1 MKVLCVI
8 PARMSASR
16 YPGKPMEKIL
26 GMPMVGHVYKRT
38 TMSKMITETY
48 VATCDQVIFDY
59 VKSIG
64 GKAVMTSDKHKRCT
78 ERASEALLKV
88 EELEGTRFE
97 VVLIVQGDE
106 PMVTP
111 TMIDASLEGMMKD
124 PTAEVLNLASII
136 ENKEDVLDPNTIKVV
151 IDKNW
156 NAIYFSRSPIPY
168 PREGSKHTFYKQV
181 CIMPFKRDFL
191 LEFDRLPETPLEI
204 IESIDMERIL
214 EHGKKVKLVECNEK
228 TQAVDTPSDL
238 KKVEAF
244 MKTDKHLP
252 LYMKDVK

>member
-8 PARMSASR
+8 PARMGASR
-16 YPGKPMEKIL
+16 YPGKPMELIL
-26 GMPMVGHVYKRT
+26 GMPMVGHVYKRAIL
-38 TMSKMITETY
+38 SKLVTDTY

-78 ERASEALLKV
+78 ERASEALVKV
-88 EELEGTRFE
+88 EEKEKTKYD

-111 TMIDASLEGMMKD
+111 TMIDASLIGMKEN
-124 PTAEVLNLASII
+124 PTADVINLASKI
-136 ENKEDVLDPNTIKVV
+136 ETKEDVLDPNTIKVV
-151 IDKNW
+151 FDKNW
-156 NAIYFSRSPIPY
+156 NALYFSRSPVPY
-168 PREGSKHTFYKQV
+168 LRENAKHTWFKQV

-191 LEFDRLPETPLEI
+191 LEFDQLPETSLEV
-204 IESIDMERIL
+204 IESIDMQRIL
-214 EHGKKVKLVECNEK
+214 EHGKEVKLVECNEK

-238 KKVEAF
+238 KRVEAF
-244 MKTDKHLP
+244 LRSDKYLP
-252 LYMKDVK
+252 SYMKI